1 MRRSHGGA
9 AGLIGPAAEPRQYH
23 RGVAKRFG
31 RDRDYSDADLGLG
44 GGAKRK
50 RRLVPDTPGVAVF
63 SALVTLALAVVL
75 FIVALPGE
83 ERVLVYQGEEVR
95 ATALCETTGPDGEA
109 VKGACAEL
117 GEFEERE
124 TGWVVPAAIAAGVLA
139 VLAIVV
145 LAGVPAQVRAARK
158 EQETAREFMS
168 DEDRGQAR

>member
-1 MRRSHGGA
+1 M
-9 AGLIGPAAEPRQYH
+9 
-23 RGVAKRFG
+23 AKRFG
-31 RDRDYSDADLGLG
+31 RDREFAEADLGLG

-50 RRLVPDTPGVAVF
+50 RRLIPDSPGVAVF

-83 ERVLVYQGEEVR
+83 ERALVYDGEEVSS
-95 ATALCETTGPDGEA
+95 TALCETTGPDGEA

-117 GEFEERE
+117 GEFETRQ
-124 TGWVVPAAIAAGVLA
+124 TGWVVPAAVAAVVLA
-139 VLAIVV
+139 ALAIVV

-158 EQETAREFMS
+158 EQETAREFMT